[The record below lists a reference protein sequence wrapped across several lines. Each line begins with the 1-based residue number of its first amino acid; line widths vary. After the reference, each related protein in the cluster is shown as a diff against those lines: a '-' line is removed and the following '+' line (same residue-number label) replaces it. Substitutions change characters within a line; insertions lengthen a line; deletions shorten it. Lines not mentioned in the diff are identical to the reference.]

1 MNANEG
7 QGDMFAYLMVHED
20 SYVMVKEKRGVML
33 HNKLL
38 IYKGLNQVSVCGIW
52 RHSIL
57 SLKKECCNVC
67 MWDSNYLLRAV
78 V

>member
-7 QGDMFAYLMVHED
+7 QGEMFAYLMVHED

-38 IYKGLNQVSVCGIW
+38 IYKGLNQVSVCGIGDA
-52 RHSIL
+52 RS
-57 SLKKECCNVC
+57 
-67 MWDSNYLLRAV
+67 
-78 V
+78 